1 MSGFD
6 LHPEELLDR
15 VRRGRAS
22 VAERDQV
29 RAHLRSCEACSFEH
43 ALLAESARDATPSAG
58 DGERARR
65 IAQAAVASLEAAG
78 ARAALGARAARAGAT
93 RASGGKAPRRVA
105 ALLAVAIVSSLA
117 TAAAAAVMTQPAW
130 LMRILPAA
138 IGGEPETAREEPA
151 ARRARKKPVRMATAL
166 KPEAAVRSALA
177 GLKRHGL
184 PDREDWKGAL
194 TNAEPGEPVLVQ
206 RLDEIDSYYFIVP
219 YERSRRGVTAAVAV
233 DARFGSYRQAIALPP
248 GGSSIL
254 TGLTSN
260 EVISETVGRTLQ
272 LEGRNGRFTV
282 RKEAYSLYPTLVWR
296 PCLESLS
303 PFVPFHMLTVGSHQ
317 IYVRIDKRIFT
328 SLHINTPGI

>member
-166 KPEAAVRSALA
+166 KPEAAANLAPEPVAAEPVSVPTPEVEQAPEAATSTRATGARSAAELFA
-177 GLKRHGL
+177 AANVARREGEVGKAARMYRELVRQHARAPEGLVARVTFGRL
-184 PDREDWKGAL
+184 LLDRLGDARGAL
-194 TNAEPGEPVLVQ
+194 REFDAYLGDAKQGTLREEALIGRALALGKLGRAREERRAWTALLAAFPNTGYAE
-206 RLDEIDSYYFIVP
+206 R
-219 YERSRRGVTAAVAV
+219 AK
-233 DARFGSYRQAIALPP
+233 ARATELRCADGS
-248 GGSSIL
+248 
-254 TGLTSN
+254 
-260 EVISETVGRTLQ
+260 
-272 LEGRNGRFTV
+272 
-282 RKEAYSLYPTLVWR
+282 
-296 PCLESLS
+296 C
-303 PFVPFHMLTVGSHQ
+303 
-317 IYVRIDKRIFT
+317 
-328 SLHINTPGI
+328 